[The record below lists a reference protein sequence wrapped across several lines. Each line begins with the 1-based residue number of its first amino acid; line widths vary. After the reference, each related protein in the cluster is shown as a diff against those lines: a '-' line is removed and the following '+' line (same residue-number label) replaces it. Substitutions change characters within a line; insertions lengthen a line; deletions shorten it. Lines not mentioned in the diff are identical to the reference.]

1 MIHKYFKIFSIKPIF
16 LLSNIIATTELS
28 NNQTY
33 FPTGNWTNNTY
44 TDYRT
49 ELPTINQTSNI
60 STDEP
65 RGDHSWA
72 QTLYKNNASSSSNN
86 IQGELE
92 SENYKHSKNI
102 KKRHVDI
109 ENGISYSH
117 ESTENS
123 SPQNEKVQLTW
134 SKYDLIVIQVG
145 IFIFLVFWFF
155 FWRLVLYLRS
165 N

>member
-28 NNQTY
+28 INQTY

-49 ELPTINQTSNI
+49 EPPTINQTSNI

-72 QTLYKNNASSSSNN
+72 QTLYKNNTYGSSNN

-92 SENYKHSKNI
+92 SENYKHTKI
-102 KKRHVDI
+102 LKKRHVDI
-109 ENGISYSH
+109 DNNISYNH

-123 SPQNEKVQLTW
+123 YPSSDKVLYTRGINET
-134 SKYDLIVIQVG
+134 KYGIISSVA
-145 IFIFLVFWFF
+145 IFIFLVSLKNTWNVFD
-155 FWRLVLYLRS
+155 
-165 N
+165 